1 MEASMKRA
9 VKWAVGLLTA
19 LCWASFA
26 LLVVLMTLS
35 WLYWDLLAQLLGEWF
50 FVRVGGVLVGLA
62 MATSGLL
69 AWREFRAHPFE
80 ESEYGEWTAK
90 ALLYAT
96 VFAITFTLSF
106 QFLPALFFSL

>member
-1 MEASMKRA
+1 MKRA
-9 VKWAVGLLTA
+9 VRWAVGLLA
-19 LCWASFA
+19 VLCWTSFA
-26 LLVVLMTLS
+26 LLVVLVILS
-35 WLYWDLLAQLLGEWF
+35 WLYWDLLAQQLGEWF

-69 AWREFRAHPFE
+69 AWGEFRANPVE
-80 ESEYGEWTAK
+80 ESEYGEWTAR

-96 VFAITFTLSF
+96 VFAITFVMSF